1 MEYCKKKDKEGLLA
15 FLEVVVGKA
24 NEQKEKLQ
32 AEGQKW
38 KHDANNW
45 KAEAEVLKADG
56 QKWKADAKK
65 WETEAR
71 KSIAAVTEDLKAE
84 CRKWKADAEDWK
96 AEAERLKVE
105 GRTSKAYAEDRVEFW
120 MAKANEPI
128 DVQGEK
134 WKAEAEKRKADAIE
148 VKAGMSKVVFELT
161 ARAEKAETEAQKWK
175 SLAEEWKS
183 RIAPVRKSPYDVG
196 RENMSK
202 AEVEE
207 AVAAGRIWRA
217 TRHVP
222 AVDEDHGAGPSAGDF
237 FSFLEPPHLLPTV
250 LKVALNN
257 DGFQLQLICCP
268 SEAVPVGVL
277 ALRLWRVMWVKSST
291 SPLHSTPFPTA
302 NKKNKHCLFLF
313 DHFR

>member
-1 MEYCKKKDKEGLLA
+1 M
-15 FLEVVVGKA
+15 
-24 NEQKEKLQ
+24 
-32 AEGQKW
+32 
-38 KHDANNW
+38 
-45 KAEAEVLKADG
+45 KADG

-71 KSIAAVTEDLKAE
+71 KSITAVTEDLKAE
-84 CRKWKADAEDWK
+84 CRKRKADAEDWK
-96 AEAERLKVE
+96 AEAEKLKVE
-105 GRTSKAYAEDRVEFW
+105 GRTSKASAEDRVEFW

-128 DVQGEK
+128 DVRADK

-183 RIAPVRKSPYDVG
+183 RIAPVRKSPYDVE
-196 RENMSK
+196 RKNMSE

-257 DGFQLQLICCP
+257 DGFQFAAP
-268 SEAVPVGVL
+268 SE
-277 ALRLWRVMWVKSST
+277 
-291 SPLHSTPFPTA
+291 
-302 NKKNKHCLFLF
+302 
-313 DHFR
+313 

>member
-1 MEYCKKKDKEGLLA
+1 MCSIPLKVKDCILYRPPVVLRRPLLRAMDQKTMEYCKKKDKEGLLA

-96 AEAERLKVE
+96 AEAEKLKVE
-105 GRTSKAYAEDRVEFW
+105 GRTSKASAEDRVEFW

-128 DVQGEK
+128 DVRADK

-148 VKAGMSKVVFELT
+148 VKAGMLKVVFELT

-175 SLAEEWKS
+175 SIAEEWKP
-183 RIAPVRKSPYDVG
+183 RAQPYMGPCVG
-196 RENMSK
+196 RENMSE

-207 AVAAGRIWRA
+207 AVAAGRIWRC
-217 TRHVP
+217 TRPSP
-222 AVDEDHGAGPSAGDF
+222 AVDEDHGGRGAGP
-237 FSFLEPPHLLPTV
+237 
-250 LKVALNN
+250 
-257 DGFQLQLICCP
+257 
-268 SEAVPVGVL
+268 
-277 ALRLWRVMWVKSST
+277 
-291 SPLHSTPFPTA
+291 
-302 NKKNKHCLFLF
+302 
-313 DHFR
+313 